1 MKIFIKNIKTLY
13 GTHSQEVSLVR
24 GVDMNKLPSI
34 ENAWLAIEDGKIA
47 ALGSMKDFEGIE
59 DWRDLTV
66 IDAAGK
72 YVLPGWCDSH
82 THTVFAESRAEEFVD
97 RLNGLTYEEIA
108 KRGGGIL
115 NSAKKLAALSEDEL
129 FQTAFAR
136 LKDRKSTRL
145 NSSHEWISRMP
156 SSA

>member
-59 DWRDLTV
+59 D
-66 IDAAGK
+66 
-72 YVLPGWCDSH
+72 
-82 THTVFAESRAEEFVD
+82 
-97 RLNGLTYEEIA
+97 
-108 KRGGGIL
+108 
-115 NSAKKLAALSEDEL
+115 
-129 FQTAFAR
+129 
-136 LKDRKSTRL
+136 
-145 NSSHEWISRMP
+145 
-156 SSA
+156 